1 MWEILAEVLS
11 TSSVSEKENKYL
23 EKNLALEKQLNEL
36 KTNSQSTDTTTD
48 IKSSHIIESSSSDL
62 DTLNKT
68 VQLKLGN

>member
-1 MWEILAEVLS
+1 M
-11 TSSVSEKENKYL
+11 SEKENKYL